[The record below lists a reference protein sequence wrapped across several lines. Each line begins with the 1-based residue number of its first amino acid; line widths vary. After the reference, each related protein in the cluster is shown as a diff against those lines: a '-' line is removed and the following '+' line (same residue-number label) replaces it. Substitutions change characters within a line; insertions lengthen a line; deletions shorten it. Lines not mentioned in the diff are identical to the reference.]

1 MPTVAVDA
9 QGGDGA
15 PDTVVRAVAQ
25 ISLDTEIQC
34 LLVGDSTRIQSI
46 LNTVPYNPEQID
58 IHHTPDAIG
67 MSEEPKEAI
76 RQKPNASIAVAAQ
89 DVVAG
94 RADALVT
101 AGNTG
106 AAVLA
111 CHLHFRPIPGVKKAA
126 LASAFP
132 RQKELASQ
140 DQLALLL
147 DVGATIHCDSSE
159 LVQFALMGNA
169 YARIIS
175 KVPSPRIGLLNMGS
189 EESKG
194 GPVLVDTFRQL
205 KHIPGINFVGNV
217 EGNDLV
223 QGKADVIV
231 CAGLLGNVVLKMVEG
246 IAEVLVDLTGG
257 VPRENWR
264 EKLGMRMLEIT
275 FRRLRELTDYTAY
288 GGAPFLGFEQL
299 LIKAHGRS
307 NARAIGN
314 AIKVAAKA
322 VRDDVAGEIS
332 AAIGRVP

>member
-1 MPTVAVDA
+1 MPKIAIDA
-9 QGGDGA
+9 MGGDEA
-15 PDTVVRAVAQ
+15 PDVVVKAVAQ
-25 ISLDTEIQC
+25 VSLDTEIQC
-34 LLVGDSTRIQSI
+34 LLVGDSARIQSI

-58 IHHTPDAIG
+58 IQHCAEAIG
-67 MSEEPKEAI
+67 MAEDPKAAI
-76 RQKPNASIAVAAQ
+76 RQKPQASIAVAAQ
-89 DVVAG
+89 AVAAG

-111 CHLHFRPIPGVKKAA
+111 CHQHFQLIPGVKKAA
-126 LASAFP
+126 LASTFP
-132 RQKELASQ
+132 RQRELASQ

-147 DVGATIHCDSSE
+147 DVGATIHCDSTE

-175 KVPSPRIGLLNMGS
+175 KVPSPRVGLLNMGS
-189 EESKG
+189 EEGKG
-194 GPVLVDTFRQL
+194 GPVLVEAFQRL
-205 KHIPGINFVGNV
+205 KQASAINFVGNI

-223 QGKADVIV
+223 HGKADVIV
-231 CAGLLGNVVLKMVEG
+231 CSGLLGNVVLKMLEG
-246 IAEVLVDLTGG
+246 ISEVLVDLTGS

-264 EKLGMRMLEIT
+264 EKLGMRMLELS

-307 NARAIGN
+307 NARAIAN

-322 VRDDVAGEIS
+322 VRDGVAAEIS
-332 AAIGRVP
+332 AAIGGHA